1 MSDSFVR
8 AHVAAPS
15 FAAKRSIWTGRFRG
29 VSMPTARRPSSC
41 AALASIRQQQ
51 RTPTNG
57 KFCGCFSI
65 TLVDPVQVF
74 DPWWIRKNP
83 ETLFQELCFS
93 TLIFR
98 QNFKFY
104 SPEHAS
110 FFNRL
115 QVIAGRSS
123 LANRFVWGYQA
134 KVVWRRIP

>member
-98 QNFKFY
+98 QNLKVPLTGAY
-104 SPEHAS
+104 
-110 FFNRL
+110 FFNCL

-123 LANRFVWGYQA
+123 LANRFEWGYQA

>member
-98 QNFKFY
+98 QNLKVLLTGAY
-104 SPEHAS
+104 
-110 FFNRL
+110 FFNCL

-123 LANRFVWGYQA
+123 LANRFEWGYQA

>member
-57 KFCGCFSI
+57 KFCGCFPI

-98 QNFKFY
+98 QNLKVLLTGAY
-104 SPEHAS
+104 
-110 FFNRL
+110 FFNCL